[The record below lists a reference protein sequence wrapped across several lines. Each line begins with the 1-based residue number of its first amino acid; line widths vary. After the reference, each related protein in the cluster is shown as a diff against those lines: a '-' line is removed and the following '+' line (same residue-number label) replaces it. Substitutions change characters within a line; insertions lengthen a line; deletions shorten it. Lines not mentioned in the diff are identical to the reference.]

1 MGPGIIEVFL
11 EYWPM
16 FLKGALGTL
25 RYAAIA
31 VAGGTILGALIAIM
45 RLSGNKLLAGI
56 ATIYTDVLRGTPLL
70 VQMYIAYFFLPL
82 VFPVLNK
89 VDKEVTVLI
98 ALTLNSSAYVSEIIR
113 GGINSVDIGQTEA
126 ARSLGMSASH
136 TMTKIILPQA
146 VKNILPSLAN
156 EFILLIKNTS
166 IVSVIAIQE
175 LTYKSS
181 IVRTNTFRAFEP
193 LIVSAFIYFTV
204 TWILNQGVRVL
215 ERRLHRND

>member
-1 MGPGIIEVFL
+1 MFGLNFGFLSKYWIYYSSGLWMTLKLAFWTLIFSTVIGVVLGMIRVGKHKVVNTVIDMWISFIRGVPVMLIVFIV
-11 EYWPM
+11 Y
-16 FLKGALGTL
+16 
-25 RYAAIA
+25 Y
-31 VAGGTILGALIAIM
+31 
-45 RLSGNKLLAGI
+45 GI
-56 ATIYTDVLRGTPLL
+56 ATGLPSFWAGIVALTVNSS
-70 VQMYIAYFFLPL
+70 VYIAEHTRAGMQA
-82 VFPVLNK
+82 VNK
-89 VDKEVTVLI
+89 
-98 ALTLNSSAYVSEIIR
+98 
-113 GGINSVDIGQTEA
+113 GQMEA
-126 ARSLGMSASH
+126 ARCIGMSH
-136 TMTKIILPQA
+136 LEGNMYIIIPQA
-146 VKNILPSLAN
+146 IKNILPSLAN

>member
-1 MGPGIIEVFL
+1 MGPGIIEVFI

-31 VAGGTILGALIAIM
+31 VAGGSILGALIAIL
-45 RLSGNKLLAGI
+45 RLSGNKIFDGI
-56 ATIYTDVLRGTPLL
+56 ATIYVDVLRGTPLL

-82 VFPVLNK
+82 VFPALNK

-126 ARSLGMSASH
+126 ARSLGLSA
-136 TMTKIILPQA
+136 
-146 VKNILPSLAN
+146 
-156 EFILLIKNTS
+156 KNTM
-166 IVSVIAIQE
+166 IKREAVVTNPETGETGDQE
-175 LTYKSS
+175 Y
-181 IVRTNTFRAFEP
+181 
-193 LIVSAFIYFTV
+193 SAFFGQRIYF
-204 TWILNQGVRVL
+204 NDQGDFDGRN
-215 ERRLHRND
+215 LHVV